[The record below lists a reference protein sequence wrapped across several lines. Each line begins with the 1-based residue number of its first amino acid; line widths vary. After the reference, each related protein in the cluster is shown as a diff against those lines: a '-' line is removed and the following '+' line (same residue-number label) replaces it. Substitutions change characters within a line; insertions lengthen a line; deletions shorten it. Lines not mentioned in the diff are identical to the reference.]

1 MRYIIFVFVMAFF
14 VLPAAALDVSV
25 VNSRAQVGAT
35 LRSLSSKVTALE
47 GALTI
52 NSTLLTQ
59 TTQDLATAQSDLAIA
74 QAAITALQNSTNTNT
89 QTTSTTLTSLTN
101 SLSAVTT
108 AVNSAI
114 TDINNIETCGNLSQV
129 YNVGTASCTIAKAMN
144 GSCTAGR
151 VAKVMSNGKIS
162 CVFPVINPA
171 ERAEFNAVKASL
183 EAAKIDLET
192 AKTNIATLDTAV
204 ATNKID
210 IATAQDRADSA
221 YILADAAQT
230 AAEVSATIAIFKTD
244 VVDGEF
250 DTRLANNV
258 DYIAVKGKAEGA
270 LAEVSAT
277 IAIFKTDVVDGEFD
291 TRLAN
296 NVDYIAVKGKAE
308 GALQEA
314 NFNAKLTA
322 NNDFKAVQTATTT
335 NAGAITGIQLDN
347 ALLADSVIV
356 STLDEKLTS
365 EVVAIANSC
374 QVCETFNEYE
384 YKRQLKIIGGGSYI
398 VAEDQF
404 YVYNHPRVIVASTTT
419 TSCVNLTD
427 INKDTI
433 ASLTAEELMSTSQTG
448 DWNLNGSNDSNVWS
462 ENLGFNTISDA
473 RERVR
478 NYIHDIYKVS
488 EGKEVTCT
496 P

>member
-270 LAEVSAT
+270 LQEAN
-277 IAIFKTDVVDGEFD
+277 FNGEFD

>member
-1 MRYIIFVFVMAFF
+1 MAFF

>member
-270 LAEVSAT
+270 L
-277 IAIFKTDVVDGEFD
+277 
-291 TRLAN
+291 
-296 NVDYIAVKGKAE
+296 
-308 GALQEA
+308 QEA

>member
-270 LAEVSAT
+270 LQEAN
-277 IAIFKTDVVDGEFD
+277 FDGEFD

>member
-1 MRYIIFVFVMAFF
+1 MAFF

-270 LAEVSAT
+270 L
-277 IAIFKTDVVDGEFD
+277 
-291 TRLAN
+291 
-296 NVDYIAVKGKAE
+296 
-308 GALQEA
+308 QEA